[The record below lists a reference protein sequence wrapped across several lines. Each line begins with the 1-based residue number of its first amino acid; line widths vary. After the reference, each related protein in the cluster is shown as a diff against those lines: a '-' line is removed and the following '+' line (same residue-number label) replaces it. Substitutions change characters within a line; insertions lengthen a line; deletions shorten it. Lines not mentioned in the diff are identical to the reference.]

1 MTPDSSGPAS
11 RTSTPTLPSPGT
23 ATQPPSRPPNRLEAD
38 EQASEPNMANIK
50 IRPVTPTA
58 IRPIHPMPM
67 RLSANNVDCQ
77 SAPRSP
83 RGEMRN
89 YVSRRCGDSVVRDV
103 RPRFKNRGVTAK
115 ITDGRNATVAALLVI
130 IVSATSTPSRTWT
143 LKSDSVRH
151 R

>member
-11 RTSTPTLPSPGT
+11 RTSTPTLPSPGA
-23 ATQPPSRPPNRLEAD
+23 ATQPPSRPPNRLEAG
-38 EQASEPNMANIK
+38 EQASEPTTANIK

-58 IRPIHPMPM
+58 VRPIHPMPM

-77 SAPRSP
+77 SAQRSP
-83 RGEMRN
+83 ERMRN
-89 YVSRRCGDSVVRDV
+89 YVSRRCGDSVVPDI

-115 ITDGRNATVAALLVI
+115 ITDGRNATVAALLVT